1 MKGIGFDNP
10 RLLFALFI
18 VIPAFGLASFHY
30 YRRRSLLVLLSRS
43 APAEGIREIRLR
55 FIFSVLFFIL
65 FLCLMIIALAGPR
78 WGTRVVPEMRRGV
91 DVVLALDLSRS
102 MDVQDLPPS
111 LGTPGGESLS
121 RMRRGA
127 AVARELVSA
136 SPGIRFGVAIGKG
149 NGILAVP
156 LTDDTE
162 AVTGFLN
169 ALSGS
174 AVTGRGTNLE
184 KLLDAACSA
193 FQDSL
198 PTRREIILF
207 SDGELLSGSLNAALD
222 RARTADIRVIALGL
236 GSEEGGPVPMG
247 GDFLQ
252 GETGV
257 PVFSSLRSG
266 ALRSAAERT
275 GGIYVD
281 GNRNDA
287 GPALINHLA
296 SLGAAETARGY
307 RREPRP
313 RWHLFVIAA
322 LAALGTA
329 KFLEKGYG
337 RKRIS

>member
-1 MKGIGFDNP
+1 VKDIGFDNP
-10 RLLFALFI
+10 RFLFALFS
-18 VIPAFGLASFHY
+18 VIPAFGIALFHY
-30 YRRRSLLVLLSRS
+30 YRRRSLLSLLSRS

-55 FIFSVLFFIL
+55 FIFSVFFFVLFV
-65 FLCLMIIALAGPR
+65 CLMITALAGPR
-78 WGTRVVPEMRRGV
+78 WGTRIVPEMRRGV

-102 MDVQDLPPS
+102 MEVQDLPPS
-111 LGTPGGESLS
+111 LRTPGGEGLS

-127 AVARELVSA
+127 AVARELISA

-149 NGILAVP
+149 NGVLAIP

-162 AVTGFLN
+162 AVINFLN

-174 AVTGRGTNLE
+174 TLTGRGTNLE

-193 FQDSL
+193 FQNTL

-222 RARTADIRVIALGL
+222 RAKAADIRVIALGL
-236 GSEEGGPVPMG
+236 GSEEGGPVPVG
-247 GDFLQ
+247 GDVLQ
-252 GETGV
+252 NEAGA
-257 PVFSSLRSG
+257 PVLSSLRSG

-275 GGIYVD
+275 GGLYVD
-281 GNRNDA
+281 GNRGDA
-287 GPALINHLA
+287 GPILINHLA
-296 SLGAAETARGY
+296 SINAAGTIRGY

-313 RWHLFVIAA
+313 RWHLFVIAG

-337 RKRIS
+337 RKR

>member
-1 MKGIGFDNP
+1 VKGFGFDNP

-18 VIPAFGLASFHY
+18 VIPAFGLACFHY
-30 YRRRSLLVLLSRS
+30 YRRRSLLGLLSV
-43 APAEGIREIRLR
+43 PAEGIGEIRRR
-55 FIFSVLFFIL
+55 FIFSVLFFVL
-65 FLCLMIIALAGPR
+65 FLCLMITALAGPR

-102 MDVQDLPPS
+102 MDVEDLPPS
-111 LGTPGGESLS
+111 LVDGPGGLS

-162 AVTGFLN
+162 AVINFLN

-193 FQDSL
+193 FQNTM
-198 PTRREIILF
+198 PTRREILLF
-207 SDGELLSGSLNAALD
+207 SDGEPLSGSLSAALD
-222 RARTADIRVIALGL
+222 RAKSADIRVIALGL
-236 GSEEGGPVPMG
+236 GSEAGAPVPLG

-252 GETGV
+252 GEAGA
-257 PVFSSLRSG
+257 PVLSSLRSG

-275 GGIYVD
+275 GGLYVD
-281 GNRNDA
+281 GNRGDA
-287 GPALINHLA
+287 GTILINHLA
-296 SLGAAETARGY
+296 SLGAAEAARGF

-313 RWHLFVIAA
+313 RWHLFVIAG
-322 LAALGTA
+322 LAALGIA

-337 RKRIS
+337 RKRI